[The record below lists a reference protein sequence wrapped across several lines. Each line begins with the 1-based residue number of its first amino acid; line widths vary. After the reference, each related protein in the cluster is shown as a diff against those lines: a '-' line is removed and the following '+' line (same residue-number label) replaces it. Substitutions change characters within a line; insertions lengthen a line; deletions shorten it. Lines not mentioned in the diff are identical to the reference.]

1 MSPVE
6 LARTRLEAAL
16 ELLERVL
23 RPYLEGPATVVDSSE
38 LEELRRRCAAL
49 EAELERLAADKQ
61 RLREQLQRAIEG
73 LESAARAIEQEVEG

>member
-16 ELLERVL
+16 EQLEQAL
-23 RPYLEGPATVVDSSE
+23 RPYLEDAGGAGAE

-49 EAELERLAADKQ
+49 EAEVERLAADNQ
-61 RLREQLQRAIEG
+61 RLREQLARAIEG
-73 LESAARAIEQEVEG
+73 LEGAAQTIEQEVEG

>member
-16 ELLERVL
+16 ELLEQAL
-23 RPYLEGPATVVDSSE
+23 RPHLEGSAVAVDSSE

-49 EAELERLAADKQ
+49 EAELERLAADNQ

-73 LESAARAIEQEVEG
+73 LESAARTIEQEVEG

>member
-16 ELLERVL
+16 EQLEQAL
-23 RPYLEGPATVVDSSE
+23 RPYLEGADAPAGSGE

-49 EAELERLAADKQ
+49 EAEVERLAADKQ
-61 RLREQLQRAIEG
+61 RLREQLARAIEG
-73 LESAARAIEQEVEG
+73 LEGAAQAIEQEVQG

>member
-16 ELLERVL
+16 ERLEEAL
-23 RPYLEGPATVVDSSE
+23 RPHLEGAAGGGDE

-49 EAELERLAADKQ
+49 EAEVERLAADKQ
-61 RLREQLQRAIEG
+61 RLREQLAKAVEG
-73 LESAARAIEQEVEG
+73 LEGAARAIEQEVEE